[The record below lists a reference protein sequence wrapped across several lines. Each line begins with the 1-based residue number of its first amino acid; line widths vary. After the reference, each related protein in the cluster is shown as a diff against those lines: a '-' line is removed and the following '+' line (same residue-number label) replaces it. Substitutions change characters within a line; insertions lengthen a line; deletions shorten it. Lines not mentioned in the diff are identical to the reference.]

1 MQATTY
7 TRNGGKSVRTP
18 GWGGRACYA
27 LASAQSMMEGL
38 GGWRTLKHSAVLRG
52 DLSGGSP
59 RLPLHSELKLE
70 DLEAFQFA
78 ESSQRGVQVAMN

>member
-1 MQATTY
+1 
-7 TRNGGKSVRTP
+7 
-18 GWGGRACYA
+18 
-27 LASAQSMMEGL
+27 MMEGL

-78 ESSQRGVQVAMN
+78 ESSQRGVQVAIDECHSCLAGLLRQRATAFW